1 MTIEKLRNHVDLFI
15 RIPVGFHL
23 IYGVFDNIISWDRM
37 LEFKEFLALHHF
49 PLPLLCAILSVYAQ
63 FICGILFMIGWKI
76 RYAAMLMIF
85 NFVVAILM
93 VHVGDPYPNVFPAIM
108 MLSASIYLFLK
119 YSD

>member
-1 MTIEKLRNHVDLFI
+1 MILEKIRKYADLFI

-37 LEFKEFLALHHF
+37 LEFQEFLALHHF
-49 PLPLLCAILSVYAQ
+49 PLPLFSAIVSVYAQ
-63 FICGILFMIGWKI
+63 FICGSLFIIGWKI
-76 RYAAMLMIF
+76 RYAALLMIF

-93 VHVGDPYPNVFPAIM
+93 VHIGDAYPTIFPALM
-108 MLSASIYLFLK
+108 MLSASIYLFLR